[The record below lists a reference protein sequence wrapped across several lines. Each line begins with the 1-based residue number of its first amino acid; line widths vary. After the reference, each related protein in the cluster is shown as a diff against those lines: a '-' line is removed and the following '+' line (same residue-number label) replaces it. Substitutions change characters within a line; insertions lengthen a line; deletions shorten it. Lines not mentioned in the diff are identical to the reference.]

1 MRTTHTLYVCETC
14 HRCQPLTV
22 IGDPPLSLPTGW
34 RFVPQVGDLCSDC
47 FAAQA
52 PAPQPQ
58 ATEPPTTSQNVPCP
72 VHPAPV
78 CRGLRRMARTIPLE
92 QSIEAISN
100 RARQTFGL
108 EAGQVVEVLLKT
120 LMEHWYSNSDV
131 IAAAVFR
138 SFNDLAETGC
148 YDDVCRWV
156 ARR

>member
-1 MRTTHTLYVCETC
+1 MRATHTLYVCETC

-47 FAAQA
+47 FAVQA

-58 ATEPPTTSQNVPCP
+58 ATEPPTTSQNVPRP
-72 VHPAPV
+72 IHPAPV
-78 CRGLRRMARTIPLE
+78 CRELRRLAKTLPLKKI
-92 QSIEAISN
+92 IEPISN
-100 RARQTFGL
+100 RASRTFGL
-108 EAGQVVEVLLKT
+108 EAGLVVQALLVT
-120 LMEHWYSNSDV
+120 LMEHRYSNPDV
-131 IAAAVFR
+131 IVSAISK